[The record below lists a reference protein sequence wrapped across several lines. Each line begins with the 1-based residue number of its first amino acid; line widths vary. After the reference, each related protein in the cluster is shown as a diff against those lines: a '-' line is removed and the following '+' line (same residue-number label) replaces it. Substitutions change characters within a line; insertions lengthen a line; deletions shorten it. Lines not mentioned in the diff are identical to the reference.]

1 MKYLKLYEDY
11 NKSLELKN
19 DLQNHLSQYS
29 FLSYDIKD
37 DGENVILTFN
47 KDVSYK
53 YGTGLLDCFNIEI
66 LSKNP
71 ENLKIRIK
79 SIKDLDKK
87 EVVDGKIIIQNV
99 VDVKIPQLNL
109 TIKGKCD
116 TGAGT
121 SSLGIAKLYINKK
134 DKTVR
139 FEIFNKD
146 EDGYDGKFFKFPLEQ
161 EIRIQS
167 SNGDETTR
175 PLIKV
180 KMEIAGIITETFLGL
195 SLDRENL
202 SYKLL
207 VGKDILSGYLIQ
219 PGI

>member
-53 YGTGLLDCFNIEI
+53 YGTGLLNSFEKEVIE
-66 LSKNP
+66 KYP
-71 ENLKIRIK
+71 LKVK
-79 SIKDLDKK
+79 VTSVKDLDKK
-87 EVVDGKIIIQNV
+87 EVIDGKIIIQNV

-180 KMEIAGIITETFLGL
+180 KMEIAGVITETFLGL